1 MLKLELPLDPGL
13 VRVIAAVQNGAE
25 AEGVDI
31 FLVGAAARD
40 LLLVHVHG
48 QRVRRATKD
57 LDFAVALASWK
68 AFEQLKARLIREN
81 GFAYDTRQ
89 IQRLVFTSEGEGT
102 GTSIDLAPFGELQL
116 DRQTLV
122 WQPEMD
128 VTMTVA
134 GFEEALDSAQ
144 LVELEV
150 GLQVKVASL
159 PGLTILK
166 LFAWGDRGRRD
177 GKDAVDLLNLLRS
190 YGEAGNFDRM
200 TDPSQVFDRYIELE
214 GNEEKTGAWLL
225 GLDCGRLASA
235 QTAAGLRRLWGDGDR
250 RETLIDAMAFDER
263 GIKGARKRA
272 EELLDLFL
280 EGFEDAL
287 A

>member
-1 MLKLELPLDPGL
+1 MLKLELPLDAGL

-68 AFEQLKARLIREN
+68 AFEQLKARLIREH
-81 GFAYDTRQ
+81 GFADDTRQ
-89 IQRLVFTSEGEGT
+89 AQRLVFTSEGEGS

-122 WQPEMD
+122 WPPEMD

-177 GKDAVDLLNLLRS
+177 GKDAVDLLTLLRS

-200 TDPSQVFDRYIELE
+200 TDPNQVFDRYIALE

-235 QTAAGLRRLWGDGDR
+235 ETAAGLRRLWGDGDR
-250 RETLIDAMAFDER
+250 REKLIDAMAFDGR
-263 GIKGARKRA
+263 GIRGARERA
-272 EELLDLFL
+272 EELIDLFL
-280 EGFEDAL
+280 LGFQEA
-287 A
+287 

>member
-1 MLKLELPLDPGL
+1 M
-13 VRVIAAVQNGAE
+13 
-25 AEGVDI
+25 
-31 FLVGAAARD
+31 
-40 LLLVHVHG
+40 
-48 QRVRRATKD
+48 
-57 LDFAVALASWK
+57 
-68 AFEQLKARLIREN
+68 KARLIREH

-89 IQRLVFTSEGEGT
+89 IQRLVFTSEGEGA
-102 GTSIDLAPFGELQL
+102 GTSIDLVPFGELQL

-122 WQPEMD
+122 WPPEMD

-144 LVELEV
+144 LVALEV

-177 GKDAVDLLNLLRS
+177 GKDAVDLLNLLHS

-200 TDPSQVFDRYIELE
+200 IDSNQAFVRYIALE
-214 GNEEKTGAWLL
+214 GNVDKTGAWLL

-235 QTAAGLRRLWGDGDR
+235 QTAAGLRGLWGDGDR
-250 RETLIDAMAFDER
+250 REKLINAMAFDER
-263 GIKGARKRA
+263 GIRGARERA
-272 EELLDLFL
+272 EDLLDLFL

>member
-1 MLKLELPLDPGL
+1 M
-13 VRVIAAVQNGAE
+13 
-25 AEGVDI
+25 
-31 FLVGAAARD
+31 
-40 LLLVHVHG
+40 
-48 QRVRRATKD
+48 
-57 LDFAVALASWK
+57 
-68 AFEQLKARLIREN
+68 KARLIREH

-89 IQRLVFTSEGEGT
+89 IQRLVFTSEGEGS
-102 GTSIDLAPFGELQL
+102 GTSIDLVPFGELQL

-122 WQPEMD
+122 WPPEM
-128 VTMTVA
+128 
-134 GFEEALDSAQ
+134 
-144 LVELEV
+144 

-166 LFAWGDRGRRD
+166 LFAWGDRRLRD
-177 GKDAVDLLNLLRS
+177 GKDAVDLLTLLRS

-200 TDPSQVFDRYIELE
+200 IDSNQAFDRYIGHE
-214 GNEEKTGAWLL
+214 GNVERTGAWLL

-250 RETLIDAMAFDER
+250 REKLIDAMAFDER
-263 GIKGARKRA
+263 GIRGARKRA
-272 EELLDLFL
+272 EGLLDLFL